1 MKKIGFVDYYIS
13 EWHANNYPL
22 WIAEECKKNG
32 LSYEVAYA
40 WAEEYVSPVDGRNTD
55 EWCRE
60 FGVEKCNSID
70 ELCEK
75 SDFIIILAPS
85 NPEKH
90 LAYTKEVFKYGK
102 PTYVDKTFAPDY
114 KTAKEIFAISEKY
127 GTPFFSTSALRYA
140 TETDAY
146 EWDKEER
153 IITTGG
159 GSNLAEYIIHQIEMI
174 VKAMGSGEKVKYV
187 KIGPTTFLNVQYK
200 DGREAVMTYSSGV
213 DFTVRNCFEV
223 EWTEIK
229 SPFFNYLIAD
239 ILRFF
244 ESGIPSF
251 DVKETLEV
259 MKLREASL
267 KASESPETWVY
278 LDSI

>member
-1 MKKIGFVDYYIS
+1 M
-13 EWHANNYPL
+13 
-22 WIAEECKKNG
+22 
-32 LSYEVAYA
+32 
-40 WAEEYVSPVDGRNTD
+40 
-55 EWCRE
+55 
-60 FGVEKCNSID
+60 GVEYCATED
-70 ELCEK
+70 ELIEK
-75 SDFIIILAPS
+75 SDYLIVLSPN
-85 NPEKH
+85 NPEMHWELCQKA
-90 LAYTKEVFKYGK
+90 LRSGK

-140 TETDAY
+140 TETDTY

-213 DFTVRNCFEV
+213 DGD
-223 EWTEIK
+223 K
-229 SPFFNYLIAD
+229 IA
-239 ILRFF
+239 ILQLSY
-244 ESGIPSF
+244 SGYS
-251 DVKETLEV
+251 
-259 MKLREASL
+259 SL
-267 KASESPETWVY
+267 
-278 LDSI
+278 L

>member
-127 GTPFFSTSALRYA
+127 GTDGLNSERILMPNDPISDEEYAYPFPEEPILTD
-140 TETDAY
+140 TDALTI
-146 EWDKEER
+146 R
-153 IITTGG
+153 
-159 GSNLAEYIIHQIEMI
+159 
-174 VKAMGSGEKVKYV
+174 
-187 KIGPTTFLNVQYK
+187 
-200 DGREAVMTYSSGV
+200 
-213 DFTVRNCFEV
+213 
-223 EWTEIK
+223 
-229 SPFFNYLIAD
+229 
-239 ILRFF
+239 LR
-244 ESGIPSF
+244 
-251 DVKETLEV
+251 
-259 MKLREASL
+259 
-267 KASESPETWVY
+267 
-278 LDSI
+278 